1 MGLDDLH
8 IDRLPGEIPPPREEP
23 PSGSPVRWAAVAV
36 AGIVLAGLLT
46 FWWMNRAKPGTA
58 TPAPTSATEVAVE
71 SKRPKRQPIN
81 LPALDA
87 SDSLLRGLVSALSQ
101 HPTLARL
108 VATPKLVRSATVA
121 IVQIGDGRTP
131 AESLN
136 AIRPSAHVQILG
148 ASSGRVAAGS
158 YGRWDGAVGALTSV
172 RPADAAQLYVNV
184 KPLFDQAYIELGHP
198 GGDFDAAI
206 VNAIQMLADTPTLDA
221 DPVLIRRSNFYEHE
235 DPALR
240 KLPAVQK
247 QFLLTGAEHR
257 KRLLAWMREFA
268 AILDL
273 DLN

>member
-1 MGLDDLH
+1 MALDDLQL
-8 IDRLPGEIPPPREEP
+8 DRPQSDIPPTPAP
-23 PSGSPVRWAAVAV
+23 PAGSPVRWAAVAV
-36 AGIVLAGLLT
+36 AGVVLAGLLT
-46 FWWMNRAKPGTA
+46 FWWMSRAKPGTA

-87 SDSLLRGLVSALSQ
+87 SDTLLSELVRALSQ

-108 VATPKLVRSATVA
+108 LATPKLVRTATIAV
-121 IVQIGDGRTP
+121 VQIGDGRTP
-131 AESLN
+131 AEALG
-136 AIRPSAHVQILG
+136 AIRPTTRLQILG
-148 ASSGRVAAGS
+148 AGSGRIAAGS
-158 YGRWDGAVGALTSV
+158 FGRWEGAVGALTSV

-198 GGDFDAAI
+198 GGDFDTAI
-206 VNAIQMLADTPTLDA
+206 VNAIQMLADTPTPDV
-221 DPVLIRRSNFYEHE
+221 DPVLIRRSNFFEHE

-240 KLPAVQK
+240 RLPPVQK

-257 KRLLAWMREFA
+257 KRLLDWMREFA
-268 AILDL
+268 STLDL